1 MTAVGRFNKDS
12 GGAAPKASAGLRTLR
27 RRVLSPSDFWDR
39 PDGCFGPLD
48 DRYSLDAPGRQQANS
63 MFRLGSKA
71 LLRDEL
77 AAAAD
82 LLGVAAAAGHPGAL
96 FRLAVVALRSGAGWR
111 EDAWFLVAEA
121 ARHGHG
127 DARRL
132 LTPTDGDG
140 MDVDQVEDEVFF
152 EEISAQLGQ
161 PPTPHTEAEK
171 LDAAQDPVERLI
183 LVPAPALPPLSGP
196 APNEE
201 GTAGRGQPLLT
212 ALPGGLAL
220 PVPELKE
227 APASGHGPV
236 LPGGEPWWSANAL
249 RPAALTR
256 MQRASFAPAV
266 IPSGWQATQRA
277 RDLVVLIHQSGG
289 LDTRALA
296 RRTRMPLNAAV
307 RLLDWL
313 RAQRF
318 VISVEGVHFPGPLM
332 ALAAKPD
339 PERTLL
345 TQALAELR
353 DDLGAAV
360 YISAYTDGEIII
372 QQSSSSANAPAV
384 RERAP
389 FSVTGH
395 ASAVG
400 KSLLAQLAFPAHM
413 DHLSR
418 YPSVQLTERTITS
431 KDELFERLDDHGPH
445 SAQFDL
451 LEYSDSELCVA
462 FSLGLP
468 GRASS
473 IAISLP
479 LSERERLIDTA
490 EVLSRRATGLL
501 LVHLLADDLYEHSA
515 GTQTPERWSPP
526 RRALP

>member
-12 GGAAPKASAGLRTLR
+12 GGTAPKASAGLRTLR
-27 RRVLSPSDFWDR
+27 RRVLGPPDFWDR
-39 PDGCFGPLD
+39 PDGGFGPLD
-48 DRYSLDAPGRQQANS
+48 HHYALDADGRQQANS

-77 AAAAD
+77 AAAAH
-82 LLGVAAAAGHPGAL
+82 LLGAAAAAGHPGAL
-96 FRLAVVALRSGAGWR
+96 FRLAVVAPRSGESWK

-132 LTPTDGDG
+132 LTQSDGQG
-140 MDVDQVEDEVFF
+140 TDVDRAEDETFF
-152 EEISAQLGQ
+152 EEIRAQLGQ
-161 PPTPHTEAEK
+161 APTPHTDAEK
-171 LDAAQDPVERLI
+171 PDHAQDPVEHLV

-201 GTAGRGQPLLT
+201 GTASLRHPLLT
-212 ALPGGLAL
+212 TLPGGLAL
-220 PVPELKE
+220 PVPELQE
-227 APASGHGPV
+227 APTTGHGPS

-249 RPAALTR
+249 RPATLTR

-266 IPSGWQATQRA
+266 VPAGWQATQRA

-318 VISVEGVHFPGPLM
+318 VVSVEGVHFPGPLM
-332 ALAAKPD
+332 ALATTPD
-339 PERTLL
+339 PESTLL
-345 TQALAELR
+345 THALAELR

-360 YISAYTDGEIII
+360 YISAYTYEEIII
-372 QQSSSSANAPAV
+372 QQSSSSVTAPAV

-389 FSVTGH
+389 FNVTGH

-400 KSLLAQLAFPAHM
+400 KSLLAQLAFPARM

-490 EVLSRRATGLL
+490 KALSHRATGLL
-501 LVHLLADDLYEHSA
+501 LVHLLADDLYEHSSA
-515 GTQTPERWSPP
+515 TQTYERWSPP
-526 RRALP
+526 RQALP